1 MADYKIKMVNE
12 EEPSIAEKE
21 QKVLENAGVEVDNNK
36 GNYKIDLSKQ
46 KDAVQEQSTD
56 EVPVSEGTETSKE
69 VGEEVR
75 STEEPTEQKEE
86 VLELIKEDQD
96 AELQQTQE
104 QGQYEAQ
111 SQEAELQKEEVV
123 QQIELP
129 ENIQKVIDFMKET
142 GGSLED
148 YVRLNTDY
156 TSVDQQTLLR
166 EYYKQTKPHL
176 DNEEISFLIE
186 DSFSFDEEV
195 DDERDIRRKKLAYK
209 EEIAKARNFLTDLKG
224 KYYDEIKLNSRLAP
238 EQKEAVE
245 FYNNYKKQQEELT
258 AVQNKVSEHFVKQ
271 TDQVFNNEFKGF
283 DFKVGDNTYRFKVN
297 DVQETKQVQSDILN
311 AFKTFLGED
320 NMLKDAK
327 GYHKALFAARN
338 ADKIA
343 NHFYEQGMADAV
355 KKMEAEAKNINMDP
369 RKINQGFVDAGGMKV
384 RAVSGDD
391 SSKLRIKIKN

>member
-1 MADYKIKMVNE
+1 MSDYKVNLVNDDTPSTSERE
-12 EEPSIAEKE
+12 E
-21 QKVLENAGVEVDNNK
+21 QVLENSGFSTKENDGV
-36 GNYKIDLSKQ
+36 YKVNLNEP

-56 EVPVSEGTETSKE
+56 EISVSERAETGKE

-75 STEEPTEQKEE
+75 STEEPTEQKEK

>member
-12 EEPSIAEKE
+12 EEPSIAERE
-21 QKVLENAGVEVDNNK
+21 QKVLENAGVEVDNNN

-186 DSFSFDEEV
+186 DSFSFDEDV

>member
-1 MADYKIKMVNE
+1 MSDYKVNLVNDDTPSTSERE
-12 EEPSIAEKE
+12 E
-21 QKVLENAGVEVDNNK
+21 QVLENSGFSTKENDGV
-36 GNYKIDLSKQ
+36 YKVNLNEPKN
-46 KDAVQEQSTD
+46 AVQEQSTD
-56 EVPVSEGTETSKE
+56 EISVSEGAETGKE

-111 SQEAELQKEEVV
+111 SQEAELQKEKVV

-129 ENIQKVIDFMKET
+129 DNIQKVIDFMKET